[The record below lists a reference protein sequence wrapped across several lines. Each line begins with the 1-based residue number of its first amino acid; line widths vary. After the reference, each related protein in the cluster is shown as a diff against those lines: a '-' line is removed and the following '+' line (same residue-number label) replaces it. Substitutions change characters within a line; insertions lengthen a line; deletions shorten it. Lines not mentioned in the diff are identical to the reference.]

1 MFGIPNKTS
10 DQSKWRPDFRIVE
23 KLPDTKMVRTKF
35 VVNFMAI
42 GLLCVLVVVVGY
54 REFSKLEINRQI
66 ASLKREQENRVSGN
80 RIFTRFDGE
89 FKSLADKVKDI
100 KDFKKQP
107 VHPAHLLVE
116 LSRMRTADVVFDAI
130 SYENI
135 WNRGDEKELYQVQLN
150 GKGRTTA
157 DISELK
163 NRLRILEVQDGYEV
177 RIDEQGNPTKNPET
191 GVFSFIIA
199 LTISEVEN

>member
-1 MFGIPNKTS
+1 M
-10 DQSKWRPDFRIVE
+10 E

-135 WNRGDEKELYQVQLN
+135 WNRGDKKELYQVQLN

-177 RIDEQGNPTKNPET
+177 RIDEQGNPTKDPET

-199 LTISEVEN
+199 LTISEVEE

>member
-10 DQSKWRPDFRIVE
+10 DQPKWRPDFRIVE

-177 RIDEQGNPTKNPET
+177 RIDEQGNPTKDPET